1 MLPFKKVSRKK
12 FGWVFWQLEG
22 RRRASNNYSLA
33 LAQCQARMRILFAI
47 ERPDSRGTRG
57 LSRVT
62 SHGVRTLTNRNIQ
75 RHIQRNIRTPR
86 NGTNSRCGIH
96 FMEARTTIA
105 TPQTVSSMPAN
116 MLQVSASPN
125 KAQASIA
132 VQGGTRY
139 IRLVTRVAAPRWI
152 NR

>member
-1 MLPFKKVSRKK
+1 MSSADADSIRNRTPRFK
-12 FGWVFWQLEG
+12 G
-22 RRRASNNYSLA
+22 Y
-33 LAQCQARMRILFAI
+33 
-47 ERPDSRGTRG
+47 RG
-57 LSRVT
+57 LSRLT
-62 SHGVRTLTNRNIQ
+62 RHGVRTLTNRNIQ
-75 RHIQRNIRTPR
+75 RNIQRNIRTTR
-86 NGTNSRCGIH
+86 NGTNSRCCIH

-132 VQGGTRY
+132 VHGGTRY